1 MYKGIVFDQLNQNH
15 KYCSCLLQPAAGA
28 EQRGDSVVGHLVA
41 GQALVPHLMMMMMM
55 VRMMMMMMMRLG

>member
-41 GQALVPHLMMMMMM
+41 GQALVPHL
-55 VRMMMMMMMRLG
+55 VIMMMMMMMIMRLG